1 MRLDL
6 IATST
11 CLLTPKMTTVPL
23 SLMLRPSCGLPGE
36 YLYSTNSSTLLRL
49 LREKTELRSSVL
61 ERFEADLRVSTR
73 VPLLAVELSERT
85 LTEIGYFID

>member
-6 IATST
+6 IATSS
-11 CLLTPKMTTVPL
+11 CLLTPKMSTVPL

-36 YLYSTNSSTLLRL
+36 YLYNTNSSSLLRL
-49 LREKTELRSSVL
+49 LRDKTELRTTVL
-61 ERFEADLRVSTR
+61 ERFEADLRVSNR